1 MSKVGNLRMIK
12 KGSQVWS
19 IHNQANIILTED
31 SIVEVGN
38 TCHGNDY
45 VFVKPMQ
52 LLFALTIPGICGR
65 SKDEWSVSYENTE
78 HYEVPPPQLMNF
90 TYNYNSCSCDNG
102 VIDCPGCEGEKPKFG
117 VCAGCEGAGRVTC
130 GKCGG
135 KKERNE

>member
-1 MSKVGNLRMIK
+1 MSKIGKLRMIK
-12 KGSQVWS
+12 AGAKVWS
-19 IHNQANIILTED
+19 INNQANIILAED
-31 SIVEVGN
+31 SIVEVKH

-65 SKDEWSVSYENTE
+65 GKDEWGVSYKNTE
-78 HYEVPPPQLMNF
+78 KYEIPPPQLMNF
-90 TYNYNSCSCDNG
+90 TYKSEACSCDNG
-102 VIDCPGCEGEKPKFG
+102 IIDCPGCEGETSKLG

-135 KKERNE
+135 KNKKQ